1 MFCSRQLH
9 DLDQRLQNIYL
20 IFKELSMIDFVPE
33 TVQPFNIVVFN
44 EHSYML
50 IINSLVTLLKKHNR
64 LLDIMASYHLNPFG
78 EITVNKLY
86 FDDKGSNLNMLI
98 DNYQKMLICID
109 TSVSKIDQIM
119 ELNKFIGVEK

>member
-20 IFKELSMIDFVPE
+20 IFKEMSMIDFVPE
-33 TVQPFNIVVFN
+33 TVRPLNIVVFN

-64 LLDIMASYHLNPFG
+64 LLDIMDSYHLNPFG

-109 TSVSKIDQIM
+109 ISVGKINQIM

>member
-20 IFKELSMIDFVPE
+20 IFKEMSMIDFVPE
-33 TVQPFNIVVFN
+33 TVQPLNIVVFN

-50 IINSLVTLLKKHNR
+50 IINSLVKLLKKHNR

-98 DNYQKMLICID
+98 DKYQKMLICID
-109 TSVSKIDQIM
+109 ISVGKINQIM